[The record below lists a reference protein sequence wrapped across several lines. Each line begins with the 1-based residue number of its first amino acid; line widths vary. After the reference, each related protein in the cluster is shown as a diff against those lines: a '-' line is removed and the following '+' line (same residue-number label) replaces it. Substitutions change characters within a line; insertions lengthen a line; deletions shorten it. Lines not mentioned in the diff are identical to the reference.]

1 MIQYLRNQARQGGAT
16 LLQREGGT
24 DNMTT
29 RVAVTGI
36 GMVTPLGNDTAA
48 SWEALKK
55 GVSGTGPIT
64 HFDASA
70 HETRIAAEA
79 KGFDPLLYMDRKE
92 IRRNDRFTQFA
103 LAATKQALEDAK
115 LDTAPIAEDTGI
127 IIGSGI
133 GGLVTMHEQFKLL
146 FERGPDRI
154 SPFFT
159 AMTPIDLAAGFIS
172 ITLGLAGPNF
182 AVVSACATGA
192 HAIGEAYETIRRGDA
207 RVMVAGGAEAAIQ
220 PIAIAAFGNM
230 HAMSRRNDDPQH
242 ASRPFDAG
250 RDGFVM
256 GEGAGILILEDLE
269 YAQSRGARIYA
280 ELAGYGATADA
291 FHITEPAPEGRG
303 LVRAMRRA
311 LQKGGIAPE
320 EVNYINAHGTST
332 PYNDRSE
339 TGGIKAL
346 FGPHAYKLAVSSTKS
361 MTGHMMGAAGGV
373 EAAISVLSIY
383 HGVIPPTINYTDPDP
398 ECDLDYVPNEA
409 RQADVRVAL
418 SNSMGFG
425 GHNAVLVFRRYE
437 P

>member
-1 MIQYLRNQARQGGAT
+1 
-16 LLQREGGT
+16 
-24 DNMTT
+24 MTT

-55 GVSGTGPIT
+55 GVSGAGPIT

-70 HETRIAAEA
+70 HDTRIAAEV
-79 KGFDPLLYMDRKE
+79 KGFDPLLYLDRKE
-92 IRRNDRFTQFA
+92 ARRNDRFTHFA
-103 LAATKQALEDAK
+103 LAATAQALKDAR
-115 LDTAPIAEDTGI
+115 LPFGVTNRQAQDTELETAALAEETGI

-133 GGLVTMHEQFKLL
+133 GGLSTMHEQFKLL
-146 FERGPDRI
+146 FDRGPDRI
-154 SPFFT
+154 SPFFST
-159 AMTPIDLAAGFIS
+159 MTPIDLAAGFIS
-172 ITLGLAGPNF
+172 IAFGLGGPNF
-182 AVVSACATGA
+182 AVVSACSTGA

-207 RVMVAGGAEAAIQ
+207 RIMVAGGAEAAIQ
-220 PIAIAAFGNM
+220 PVAIASFANM
-230 HAMSRRNDDPQH
+230 HAMSRRNDDPEH
-242 ASRPFDAG
+242 ASRPFDAE

-256 GEGAGILILEDLE
+256 GEGAGILILEDIE
-269 YAQSRGARIYA
+269 HAQARGARIYA

-291 FHITEPAPEGRG
+291 HHITDPAPQGRG

-320 EVNYINAHGTST
+320 EVDYINAHGTST
-332 PYNDRSE
+332 PPNDRSE

-346 FGPHAYKLAVSSTKS
+346 FGKHAYKLAVSSTKS

-383 HGVIPPTINYTDPDP
+383 HSVIPPTINYTHPDP

-409 RQADVRVAL
+409 RQAEVRVAL

-425 GHNAVLVFRRYE
+425 GHNAVLAFRRYE
-437 P
+437 S

>member
-1 MIQYLRNQARQGGAT
+1 
-16 LLQREGGT
+16 
-24 DNMTT
+24 MTT

-36 GMVTPLGNDTAA
+36 GMVTPLGNDTAT
-48 SWEALKK
+48 SWAALTQGIS
-55 GVSGTGPIT
+55 GVGPIT
-64 HFDASA
+64 HFDASG
-70 HETRIAAEA
+70 HETRIAAEV

-92 IRRNDRFTQFA
+92 VRRNDRFTQFA
-103 LAATKQALEDAK
+103 LAATKQALDDAK
-115 LDTAPIAEDTGI
+115 LDIAPVAEEVGI

-154 SPFFT
+154 SPFFST
-159 AMTPIDLAAGFIS
+159 MTPIDLAAGSIS
-172 ITLGLAGPNF
+172 IALGLGGPNF

-207 RVMVAGGAEAAIQ
+207 RVMVAGGSEAAIQ
-220 PIAIAAFGNM
+220 PVSIASFGNM
-230 HAMSRRNDDPQH
+230 RALSRRNDDPAH
-242 ASRPFDAG
+242 ASRPFDAE

-256 GEGAGILILEDLE
+256 GEGAGVLILEDME
-269 YAQSRGARIYA
+269 YAQARGARIYA

-291 FHITEPAPEGRG
+291 HHITDPAPEGRG

-320 EVNYINAHGTST
+320 EVDYINAHGTST
-332 PYNDRSE
+332 PPNDRSE
-339 TGGIKAL
+339 TAAVKNL
-346 FGPHAYKLAVSSTKS
+346 FGAHAYKLAVSSTKS

-383 HGVIPPTINYTDPDP
+383 HGILPPTINYTHPDP

-409 RQADVRVAL
+409 RRADVRVAL

-425 GHNAVLVFRRYE
+425 GHNAVLAFRRYE
-437 P
+437 S

>member
-1 MIQYLRNQARQGGAT
+1 
-16 LLQREGGT
+16 
-24 DNMTT
+24 MTT

-36 GMVTPLGNDTAA
+36 GMVTPLGNDTAT
-48 SWEALKK
+48 SWAALTK
-55 GVSGTGPIT
+55 GISGVGPIT
-64 HFDASA
+64 QFDASG
-70 HETRIAAEA
+70 HETRIAAEV

-92 IRRNDRFTQFA
+92 VRRNDRFAQFA
-103 LAATKQALEDAK
+103 LAATKQALDDAK
-115 LDTAPIAEDTGI
+115 LDIAPIAEETGI

-133 GGLVTMHEQFKLL
+133 GGLITMHEQFKLL

-154 SPFFT
+154 SPFFS
-159 AMTPIDLAAGFIS
+159 AMTPIDLAAGSIS
-172 ITLGLAGPNF
+172 IALGLGGPNF

-192 HAIGEAYETIRRGDA
+192 HAIGEAYETVRRGDA
-207 RVMVAGGAEAAIQ
+207 RVMVAGGSEAAIQ
-220 PIAIAAFGNM
+220 PVSIASFGNM
-230 HAMSRRNDDPQH
+230 RALSRRNDDPQH
-242 ASRPFDAG
+242 ASRPFDAE

-256 GEGAGILILEDLE
+256 GEGAGVLILEDLE
-269 YAQSRGARIYA
+269 YAQARGARIYA

-291 FHITEPAPEGRG
+291 HHITDPAPEGRG

-311 LQKGGIAPE
+311 LQKGGIALE

-332 PYNDRSE
+332 PPNDRSE
-339 TGGIKAL
+339 TAAIKNL
-346 FGPHAYKLAVSSTKS
+346 FGAHAYKLAVSSTKS

-383 HGVIPPTINYTDPDP
+383 HGILPPTINYTHPDP

-425 GHNAVLVFRRYE
+425 GHNAVLAFRRYAG
-437 P
+437 

>member
-1 MIQYLRNQARQGGAT
+1 
-16 LLQREGGT
+16 
-24 DNMTT
+24 MTT
-29 RVAVTGI
+29 RVVVTGI
-36 GMVTPLGNDTAA
+36 GMITPLGNDTAS

-55 GVSGTGPIT
+55 GVSGAGPIT

-70 HETRIAAEA
+70 HETRIAAEV
-79 KGFDPLLYMDRKE
+79 KGFDPLAYMDRKE
-92 IRRNDRFTQFA
+92 VRRTDRFGQFA

-115 LDTAPIAEDTGI
+115 LEIAPIAEDIGI

-133 GGLVTMHEQFKLL
+133 GGLTTMHEQFKL
-146 FERGPDRI
+146 FFDRGPERI
-154 SPFFT
+154 SPFFST
-159 AMTPIDLAAGFIS
+159 MTPIDLAGGSIS

-182 AVVSACATGA
+182 AIVSACATSGN
-192 HAIGEAYETIRRGDA
+192 AIGEAYETIRRGDA
-207 RVMVAGGAEAAIQ
+207 RAMIAGGAEAAIQ
-220 PIAIAAFGNM
+220 PVSIASFGNM
-230 HAMSRRNDDPQH
+230 HALSRRNDDPQH
-242 ASRPFDAG
+242 ASRPFDAE

-256 GEGAGILILEDLE
+256 GEGAGILVLEDME
-269 YAQSRGARIYA
+269 YAQARGARIYA

-339 TGGIKAL
+339 TDAIKNL
-346 FGPHAYKLAVSSTKS
+346 FGAHAYKLAVSSTKS

-373 EAAISVLSIY
+373 EAAISALSIY
-383 HGVIPPTINYTDPDP
+383 HNILPPTINYTHPDP
-398 ECDLDYVPNEA
+398 ACDLDYVPNEA
-409 RQADVRVAL
+409 RPADVRVAL

-425 GHNAVLVFRRYE
+425 GHNAVLAFRRCE
-437 P
+437 S

>member
-1 MIQYLRNQARQGGAT
+1 
-16 LLQREGGT
+16 
-24 DNMTT
+24 MTT

-36 GMVTPLGNDTAA
+36 GMVTPLGNDTAT
-48 SWEALKK
+48 SWAALTQGIS
-55 GVSGTGPIT
+55 GVGPIT
-64 HFDASA
+64 HFDASG
-70 HETRIAAEA
+70 HETRIAAEV

-92 IRRNDRFTQFA
+92 VRRNDRFTQFA
-103 LAATKQALEDAK
+103 LAATKQALDDAK
-115 LDTAPIAEDTGI
+115 LDIAPVAEEAGI

-154 SPFFT
+154 SPFFST
-159 AMTPIDLAAGFIS
+159 MTPIDLAAGSIS
-172 ITLGLAGPNF
+172 IALGLGGPNF

-192 HAIGEAYETIRRGDA
+192 HAIGEAYETVRRGDA
-207 RVMVAGGAEAAIQ
+207 RVMVAGGSEAAIQ
-220 PIAIAAFGNM
+220 PVSIASFGNM
-230 HAMSRRNDDPQH
+230 RALSRRNDDPAH
-242 ASRPFDAG
+242 ASRPFDAE

-256 GEGAGILILEDLE
+256 GEGAGVLILEDME
-269 YAQSRGARIYA
+269 YAQARGARIYA

-291 FHITEPAPEGRG
+291 HHITDPAPEGRG

-320 EVNYINAHGTST
+320 EVDYINAHGTST
-332 PYNDRSE
+332 PPNDRSE
-339 TGGIKAL
+339 TAAVKNL
-346 FGPHAYKLAVSSTKS
+346 FGAHAYKLAVSSTKS

-383 HGVIPPTINYTDPDP
+383 HGILPPTINYTHPDP

-409 RQADVRVAL
+409 RRADVRVAL

-425 GHNAVLVFRRYE
+425 GHNAVLAFRRYE
-437 P
+437 S

>member
-1 MIQYLRNQARQGGAT
+1 
-16 LLQREGGT
+16 
-24 DNMTT
+24 MTT

-36 GMVTPLGNDTAA
+36 GMVTPLGNDTTS

-55 GVSGTGPIT
+55 GVSGAGPIT

-70 HETRIAAEA
+70 HETRIAAEV
-79 KGFDPLLYMDRKE
+79 KGFDPLAYMDRKE
-92 IRRNDRFTQFA
+92 VRRNDLFAQYA
-103 LAATKQALEDAK
+103 LAATVQALKDSK
-115 LDTAPIAEDTGI
+115 LEVGPVAEETGL

-133 GGLVTMHEQFKLL
+133 GGLTTMHEQFKLL
-146 FERGPDRI
+146 FDRGPDRI
-154 SPFFT
+154 SPFFST
-159 AMTPIDLAAGFIS
+159 MTPIDLAAGFIS
-172 ITLGLAGPNF
+172 ITLGLEGPNF

-192 HAIGEAYETIRRGDA
+192 NAIGEAYETIRRGDA
-207 RVMVAGGAEAAIQ
+207 RVMVAGGAEAAVQ
-220 PIAIAAFGNM
+220 PVAIASFGNM
-230 HAMSRRNDDPQH
+230 HALSRRNDDPQR
-242 ASRPFDAG
+242 ASRPFDAE

-256 GEGAGILILEDLE
+256 GEGAGIIVLEDME
-269 YAQSRGARIYA
+269 FAQARGARIYA

-291 FHITEPAPEGRG
+291 HHITDPAPGGRG

-311 LQKGGIAPE
+311 LQKGGVAPE

-332 PYNDRSE
+332 PPNDRSE
-339 TGGIKAL
+339 TAAIKDL
-346 FGPHAYKLAVSSTKS
+346 FGDHAYKLAVSSTKS

-373 EAAISVLSIY
+373 EAAISVLSIRDN
-383 HGVIPPTINYTDPDP
+383 IMPPTINYEHPDP

-437 P
+437 E

>member
-1 MIQYLRNQARQGGAT
+1 MLP
-16 LLQREGGT
+16 QREGEET
-24 DNMTT
+24 MTT

-36 GMVTPLGNDTAA
+36 GMVTPLGNDTAT
-48 SWEALKK
+48 SWEALTK
-55 GVSGTGPIT
+55 GVSGAGPIT

-70 HETRIAAEA
+70 HDTRIAAEV

-92 IRRNDRFTQFA
+92 ARRNDRFTHFA
-103 LAATKQALEDAK
+103 LAATIQALKDAQ
-115 LDTAPIAEDTGI
+115 LPFGSAERQPQDADLAEETGV

-133 GGLVTMHEQFKLL
+133 GGLTTMHEQFKLL
-146 FERGPDRI
+146 FDRGPDRI
-154 SPFFT
+154 SPFFST
-159 AMTPIDLAAGFIS
+159 MTPIDLAAGSIS
-172 ITLGLAGPNF
+172 IKLGLGGPNF
-182 AVVSACATGA
+182 AVVSACSTGA

-207 RVMVAGGAEAAIQ
+207 RIMVAGGAEAAIQ
-220 PIAIAAFGNM
+220 PVAIASFANM
-230 HAMSRRNDDPQH
+230 LAMSRRNDDPEH
-242 ASRPFDAG
+242 ASRPFDAT

-256 GEGAGILILEDLE
+256 GEGAGILILEDME
-269 YAQSRGARIYA
+269 HAQARSARIYA

-291 FHITEPAPEGRG
+291 HHITEPAPEGRG

-332 PYNDRSE
+332 PPNDRSE
-339 TGGIKAL
+339 TDAIKAL
-346 FGPHAYKLAVSSTKS
+346 FGEHAYKLAVSSTKS

-383 HGVIPPTINYTDPDP
+383 HHIMPPTINYAHPDPD
-398 ECDLDYVPNEA
+398 CDLDYIPNEA
-409 RQADVRVAL
+409 RRADVRVAL

-437 P
+437 G